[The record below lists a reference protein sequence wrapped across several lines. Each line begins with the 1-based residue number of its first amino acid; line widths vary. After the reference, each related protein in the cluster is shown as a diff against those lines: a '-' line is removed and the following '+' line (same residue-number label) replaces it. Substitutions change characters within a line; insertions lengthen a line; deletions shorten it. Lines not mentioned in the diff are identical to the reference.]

1 MSVAMGG
8 ERERALEAARAPF
21 VEATVVRV
29 QRPTSVRPGD
39 SALVLADGTIEGFV
53 GGICAEESVRL
64 HALRV
69 LETGEPLL
77 LRLTP
82 EPGEGEERPQDGAV
96 TAHNPCLSGG
106 GLEIFLRPR
115 LPVPRLAVVGEAP
128 VARALAEFGRTLGF
142 EVCSEP
148 GDDLA
153 ALVVASH
160 GRDEEAALGAALQD
174 GVPYVGLVA
183 SARRGA
189 AVRAALDVPDP
200 LRARLHSP
208 AGLAIG
214 ARTAQEIALSIL
226 AEIVAE
232 RRALTPQRPATA
244 AAAAPVVV
252 GPSAAGKAG
261 EAPAHGACC
270 GHHGAG

>member
-1 MSVAMGG
+1 M
-8 ERERALEAARAPF
+8 RLALEGDREHALQAARAPF
-21 VEATVVRV
+21 VQATVVRV

-53 GGICAEESVRL
+53 GGVCAEESVRL

-82 EPGEGEERPQDGAV
+82 EPGDGGEAHEDGAV

-106 GLEIFLRPR
+106 GLEIFLQPR
-115 LPVPRLAVVGEAP
+115 LPAPRLAVVGQAP
-128 VARALAEFGRTLGF
+128 AARALAELGRGMGF
-142 EVCSEP
+142 EVASEP
-148 GDDLA
+148 GEDLA

-160 GRDEEAALGAALQD
+160 GRDEEAALAAALRS

-189 AVRAALDVPDP
+189 AVRAALDVPEA

-208 AGLAIG
+208 AGLPIG
-214 ARTAQEIALSIL
+214 ARTPQEIALSIL
-226 AEIVAE
+226 AEIVAD
-232 RRALTPQRPATA
+232 RRGTVPHVPTPAPALPAATA
-244 AAAAPVVV
+244 AR
-252 GPSAAGKAG
+252 GPAAG
-261 EAPAHGACC
+261 GACC
-270 GHHGAG
+270 HHDGAG